1 MIEELLIRCLI
12 IFCQIIENEKQVRK
26 RKIFLLIEY
35 GLSNISKPFLVVAS
49 GWLDA
54 FIVRGIDRVGK
65 GVRTAPGDAIIADY
79 VTESISGKA
88 FGIYRTIDQ
97 MAAIAGP
104 LVTFAVLQTIDI
116 QVFSFFCL
124 NQELLQS

>member
-1 MIEELLIRCLI
+1 
-12 IFCQIIENEKQVRK
+12 
-26 RKIFLLIEY
+26 
-35 GLSNISKPFLVVAS
+35 LSNISKPFLVVSS

-54 FIVRGIDRVGK
+54 FIVRAIDRVGK
-65 GVRTAPGDAIIADY
+65 GVRTAPRYTIIADY

-88 FGIYRTIDQ
+88 FGIYRTINQ
-97 MAAIAGP
+97 ISAISWP
-104 LVTFAVLQTIDI
+104 LVAFVALQTIDI